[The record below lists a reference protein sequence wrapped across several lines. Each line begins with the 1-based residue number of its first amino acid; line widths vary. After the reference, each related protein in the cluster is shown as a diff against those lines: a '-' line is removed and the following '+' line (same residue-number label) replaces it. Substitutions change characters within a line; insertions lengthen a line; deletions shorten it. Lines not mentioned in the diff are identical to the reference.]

1 MTLHFA
7 KLMDSKSNQL
17 FVFFKLFLFLW
28 WLKSSY
34 SFVLPSKTNHSPKSN
49 KPWHYPGVDFIKVGR
64 KAQIIE
70 IALSKLGARRKA
82 RRTPV
87 KSFSKL
93 EHRARIGRKKF
104 MKWAPVG
111 HRTIE
116 VVEHPSYCSYLCF
129 NIQANPQIIHANPQI
144 TFICNQKHIYLL
156 KFALIFFLFSLLSAF
171 LCQKLKKHISTCIRS
186 NAGRNI
192 QRIFTIYL
200 NANS

>member
-1 MTLHFA
+1 MPNF
-7 KLMDSKSNQL
+7 SKVLL
-17 FVFFKLFLFLW
+17 FVLGLSELIGTT
-28 WLKSSY
+28 LAYSY
-34 SFVLPSKTNHSPKSN
+34 RLLDMRTAIITIPLN
-49 KPWHYPGVDFIKVGR
+49 PGVDFIKVGR